1 MYRLD
6 PDGSVHLLADGQTRP
21 NGIGLSPDERTL
33 YVANSDGAARHWTAY
48 PVNDDLSLG
57 AGAVLLD
64 LTGSEA
70 AGVPDGFAVDSAGNL
85 WASGPGGIVV
95 ISPEGDHL
103 GTVRFPEQPA
113 NAAFGNDG
121 RTLYAT
127 ARTGL
132 YRIDTLVEG
141 LMP

>member
-1 MYRLD
+1 M
-6 PDGSVHLLADGQTRP
+6 GSEMCIRDR
-21 NGIGLSPDERTL
+21 
-33 YVANSDGAARHWTAY
+33 
-48 PVNDDLSLG
+48 
-57 AGAVLLD
+57 LD
-64 LTGSEA
+64 LTDSED
-70 AGVPDGFAVDSAGNL
+70 AGVPDGFAVDADGNI
-85 WASGPGGIVV
+85 WSSGPGGIVV

-103 GTVRFPEQPA
+103 GNVRPAEQPA

-121 RTLYAT
+121 RTLYIT